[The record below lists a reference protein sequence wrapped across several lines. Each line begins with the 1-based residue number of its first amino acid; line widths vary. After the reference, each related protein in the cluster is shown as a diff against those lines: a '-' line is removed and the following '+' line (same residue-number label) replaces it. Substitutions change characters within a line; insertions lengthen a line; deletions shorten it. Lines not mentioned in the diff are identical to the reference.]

1 MTYTFALSRRSL
13 PMRCLCVLLCVLVL
27 WCFFM
32 VPRASAVV
40 AEAEIAYWGG
50 AIVVSVL
57 AAGGM
62 ALATGDAQKVGSAMY
77 AALKDTGGKAWD
89 SIQAMAAWAA
99 SAGNKVKDAAFR
111 VGKDVWQAIA
121 DCFNKSYSDGYFSS
135 VSDVSSGA
143 VSTISSFVSSH
154 PNSSFWMRFPYAD
167 KLYSWRESYFDD
179 YYANYFFDFSFSDTI
194 FSFKITRFVTTG
206 VVVSSGASS
215 HNFQNG
221 EFFTGQYMW
230 RVVNVNDRNVLQLG
244 ACYSSSGGYDWA
256 WTDVIYSVDNLDLKY
271 IGLSEPASVA
281 IPQPDLK
288 YPGDDYL
295 VKAPDLPAVDT
306 ATGAVSWPSD
316 AVYNKDAIALPYLID
331 AAGQKVADIPYD
343 VPVDQTTG
351 KTLDDAD
358 IGTDTKPGED
368 TDAGASTAGLIGSII
383 ELLKNF
389 FDSPSDFKLN
399 FDGFKNLILPDRFPF
414 SIPFD
419 MVKAVKLFAAAA
431 ADFVFRIDLDT
442 QYFSVHHTVDLTP
455 YAVPIAFFRY
465 ACVFWFAWILI
476 SRTHDLI
483 KW

>member
-1 MTYTFALSRRSL
+1 MTYTFAVSRRSL
-13 PMRCLCVLLCVLVL
+13 PVRCLCVLLCLLVL

-32 VPRASAVV
+32 TPRAGAVV
-40 AEAEIAYWGG
+40 AEAELAYWGG

-57 AAGGM
+57 AAGGL
-62 ALATGDAQKVGSAMY
+62 ALASGDAAKIGPAMY
-77 AALKDTGGKAWD
+77 TALKDTGGKAWD

-99 SAGNKVKDAAFR
+99 SAGSKVKDAAFR
-111 VGKDVWQAIA
+111 VGKDVWQAIT
-121 DCFNKSYSDGYFSS
+121 DCFNKSYSDGSFVLPSGSPITVSDTLTKYEWGEDTALANAVESLFVWGKSCTYIFDTSNGKVSWSLVFDGDKLYRNGDLISFPVSDGCHFDYTLGFSRWTNKPFFRVRARNDVSCLTYELVPQVDAPFTLS
-135 VSDVSSGA
+135 VSDS
-143 VSTISSFVSSH
+143 
-154 PNSSFWMRFPYAD
+154 
-167 KLYSWRESYFDD
+167 
-179 YYANYFFDFSFSDTI
+179 
-194 FSFKITRFVTTG
+194 
-206 VVVSSGASS
+206 VV
-215 HNFQNG
+215 
-221 EFFTGQYMW
+221 
-230 RVVNVNDRNVLQLG
+230 L
-244 ACYSSSGGYDWA
+244 
-256 WTDVIYSVDNLDLKY
+256 
-271 IGLSEPASVA
+271 PA
-281 IPQPDLK
+281 PDLV

-316 AVYNKDAIALPYLID
+316 AIYNKDAIAVPYPVD
-331 AAGQKVADIPYD
+331 AAGEKVADIPFD

>member
-1 MTYTFALSRRSL
+1 M
-13 PMRCLCVLLCVLVL
+13 
-27 WCFFM
+27 
-32 VPRASAVV
+32 
-40 AEAEIAYWGG
+40 I
-50 AIVVSVL
+50 
-57 AAGGM
+57 
-62 ALATGDAQKVGSAMY
+62 
-77 AALKDTGGKAWD
+77 TGGWHCLT
-89 SIQAMAAWAA
+89 
-99 SAGNKVKDAAFR
+99 KVKDAAFR
-111 VGKDVWQAIA
+111 VGADVWQAIT

-135 VSDVSSGA
+135 VSDVSLGA

-154 PNSSFWMRFPYAD
+154 PNSSFWMRFPYTD

-179 YYANYFFDFSFSDTI
+179 YYANYFFDFSFSETI

-271 IGLSEPASVA
+271 IGLSEPASVS

-295 VKAPDLPAVDT
+295 VKAPDLPTVDA

-316 AVYNKDAIALPYLID
+316 AVYNKDAIALPYPID
-331 AAGQKVADIPYD
+331 AAGEKVADIPYD

-351 KTLDDAD
+351 KDITAD
-358 IGTDTKPGED
+358 TDTGTDIKPGEGTDTD
-368 TDAGASTAGLIGSII
+368 TDTDVKWPTETDLSLPKLIIT
-383 ELLKNF
+383 K
-389 FDSPSDFKLN
+389 
-399 FDGFKNLILPDRFPF
+399 FPF
-414 SIPFD
+414 CIPFD
-419 MVKAVKLFAAAA
+419 VARLIGLLEAEPKAPVFKVPLKYGAVMDEEITLDLSQFSDAIRIVRWGELILFVAGLAY
-431 ADFVFRIDLDT
+431 VTRN
-442 QYFSVHHTVDLTP
+442 Y
-455 YAVPIAFFRY
+455 
-465 ACVFWFAWILI
+465 
-476 SRTHDLI
+476 I